1 MEQHSYDVVIVGA
14 GPAGLCFAASIRP
27 LGLRVAIVERLAA
40 EVLADPPYDGRE
52 IALTRKSLGILGD
65 LGVLGRLSEDQ
76 VSPMRGARVMNG
88 VSPRSL
94 EIDSRDGARLGALVS
109 NHDIRRAAFATAM
122 EPGQLALFAGATV
135 ESVGSDAARAWVR
148 LDDGREL
155 GARLVVAADSRFSS
169 TRRSMG
175 IAARHQDF
183 GKTMLVCRMEH
194 SRPHEQLAWEWFG
207 HEQTLA
213 VLPLNGNRSSIV
225 LTLPHTAIQRLLAM
239 ESAAFGREMG
249 SRFMGRLG
257 HMTLASERHA
267 YPLVGVYP
275 ERLVARRFAAI
286 GDAAVGMHPVT
297 AHGFNFGLL
306 GQATLAKL
314 LGRAVRHGTD
324 IASPFLLRHY
334 ELEHRHAT
342 YPLYAATNAVVRL
355 YTNDTLP
362 ARVARGALLQAASR
376 FRPVGAVLSH
386 LLSQDPSRPRLH

>member
-1 MEQHSYDVVIVGA
+1 MEQQTCDVVIVGA
-14 GPAGLCFAASIRP
+14 GPAGLCFASSLDP
-27 LGLRVAIVERLAA
+27 LGLRVVIVEKLAA
-40 EVLADPPYDGRE
+40 AELADPPYDGRE
-52 IALTRKSLGILGD
+52 IALTRNSLGLLKQ
-65 LGVLGRLSEDQ
+65 LGVLERIPADQ
-76 VSPMRGARVMNG
+76 VSPMQGARVLNG
-88 VSPRSL
+88 TMPRSL
-94 EIDSRDGARLGALVS
+94 DIHSRDSERLGALIS
-109 NHDIRRAAFATAM
+109 NHDLRRAAFATAM
-122 EPGQLALFAGATV
+122 AGRNVTLLSHATV
-135 ESVGSDAARAWVR
+135 ESVGTNRDRAWVR

-155 GARLVVAADSRFSS
+155 SARLVVAADSRFSG
-169 TRRSMG
+169 TRRAMG
-175 IAARHQDF
+175 IPARHQDF

-194 SRPHEQLAWEWFG
+194 ERPHEQLAWEWFG

-225 LTLPHTAIQRLLAM
+225 LTLPHTGIQRMQALD
-239 ESAAFGREMG
+239 EGAFGAEMEA
-249 SRFMGRLG
+249 RFLGRLG
-257 HMTLASERHA
+257 HMSLASERYA
-267 YPLVGVYP
+267 YPLVGVWP

-306 GQATLAKL
+306 GQATLARL

-324 IASPFLLRHY
+324 IGGPLLLRHY

-342 YPLYAATNAVVRL
+342 FPLYQATNAVVRL

-386 LLSQDPSRPRLH
+386 LLSQDAPRALLR

>member
-1 MEQHSYDVVIVGA
+1 MEKQSYDVVIVGA

-27 LGLRVAIVERLAA
+27 LGLRVAIVEKLGAD
-40 EVLADPPYDGRE
+40 VLADPPYDGRE
-52 IALTRKSLGILGD
+52 IALTRKSLGLLRE
-65 LGVLGRLSEDQ
+65 LGVLEKIPADQ
-76 VSPMRGARVMNG
+76 VSPMQGARVMNG
-88 VSPRSL
+88 VAARSL
-94 EIDSRDGARLGALVS
+94 EINSRDSARLGALVS

-122 EPGQLALFAGATV
+122 EGGQLALLAGVSV
-135 ESVGSDAARAWVR
+135 EAVGSDPSRAWVR

-155 GARLVVAADSRFSS
+155 SARLVVAADSRFSS

-175 IAARHQDF
+175 IPARHQDF

-194 SRPHEQLAWEWFG
+194 TQPHEQVAWEWFG
-207 HEQTLA
+207 REQTLA

-225 LTLPHTAIQRLLAM
+225 LTLPHTAIQRVLAM
-239 ESAAFGREMG
+239 DAAAFASEME

-257 HMTLASERHA
+257 RMTLASERFA

-324 IASPFLLRHY
+324 IGGPLLLRHY

-355 YTNDTLP
+355 YTNDALP

-386 LLSQDPSRPRLH
+386 LLSQDSSRPRLH